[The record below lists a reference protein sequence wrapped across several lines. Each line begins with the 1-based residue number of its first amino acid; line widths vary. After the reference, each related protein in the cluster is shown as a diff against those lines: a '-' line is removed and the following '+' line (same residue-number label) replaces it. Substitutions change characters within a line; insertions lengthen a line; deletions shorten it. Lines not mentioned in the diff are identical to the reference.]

1 MENLSDF
8 ESDDEDQDFNDA
20 ADFVAK
26 NTTRIDQTTL
36 LELYGF
42 YKQATVGFCNISKPG
57 IFNIQGRA
65 KWNAWNDLKNMSQ
78 EEAKAKYITRVKTL
92 GFLADDM
99 TGDPTSAG
107 RWVSVSVMQPEQEPA
122 IPEAEKTIF
131 DFVQEKN
138 FEKLDQMLPE
148 LSDDE
153 LNRTDDG
160 GMGLLHWAADR
171 GCVKTL
177 QKLLEQPGIN
187 VNIQD
192 EELQTPL
199 HYASSCGH
207 LACVVLLLKM
217 GADRSL
223 LDAEAKTSL
232 DLAFNDEIRKLLT
245 E

>member
-1 MENLSDF
+1 MSNLSDF

-20 ADFVAK
+20 ADAVAK

-42 YKQATVGFCNISKPG
+42 YKQATVGSCNISKPG
-57 IFNIQGRA
+57 IFNMQGRA
-65 KWNAWNDLKNMSQ
+65 KWSAWNDLKEMTQ
-78 EEAKAKYITRVKTL
+78 EEAKAKYIARVKAL
-92 GFLADDM
+92 GFVTDEAGD
-99 TGDPTSAG
+99 TGPTG
-107 RWVSVSVMQPEQEPA
+107 RWVSVSVMQPEPEPA

-138 FEKLDQMLPE
+138 FEKLDKMLPN
-148 LSDDE
+148 LTTDE

-177 QKLLEQPGIN
+177 QKLLDQPGIN

-207 LACVVLLLKM
+207 LACVELLLKT
-217 GADRSL
+217 GANKSL
-223 LDAEAKTSL
+223 EDVEEKTSL

-245 E
+245 D